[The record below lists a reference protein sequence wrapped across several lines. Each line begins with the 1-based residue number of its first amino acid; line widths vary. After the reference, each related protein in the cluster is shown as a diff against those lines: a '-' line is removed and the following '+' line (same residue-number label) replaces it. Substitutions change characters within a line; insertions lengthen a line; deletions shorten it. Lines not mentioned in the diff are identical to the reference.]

1 MADYRD
7 QKNNGDGFYWL
18 IALGLIFTGVAAPV
32 GVLMIV
38 LKMLSGDDKAKKK
51 RQQGRHPY
59 YQQQY
64 GQGSVGART
73 TGEALS
79 WEESSQAAPSWEEPV
94 SKKAS
99 RTKKKNKPGAD
110 LVSRL
115 DNKGK
120 KMAVIGGAI
129 AAIFFLGL
137 VGSMEDALYWLL
149 DGEIRWFLQELLGL
163 LPVLCFLGGGLGCLW
178 AGLRKRK
185 QAKRYRNYLA
195 MIGRQT
201 SVSVSAL
208 ASATGLSPGKVRD
221 DLADMLDD
229 GLFPQGFLDY
239 GGDRLVLS
247 GDGLTEPPRKEQEA
261 PPPPKAD
268 ENAVLAE
275 IKAVNDAIDNEKMSA
290 QIDRIGAITAKIL
303 DYQKTHPDKAV
314 QLHSFLS
321 YYLPTTLK
329 ILRAYAQL
337 EDQEVSGQNI
347 TAAMSRIEGMMDKVV
362 EGFEKQLDLLFQ
374 GDAMDITTDVEVLE
388 RMLAK
393 DGLSDQE
400 GLTLGL

>member
-1 MADYRD
+1 MSDYQG
-7 QKNNGDGFYWL
+7 QKGNGDGLYWL
-18 IALGLIFTGVAAPV
+18 IALGLIFTGIAAPV

-38 LKMLSGDDKAKKK
+38 LTLLSGKK
-51 RQQGRHPY
+51 RGRHPY
-59 YQQQY
+59 YE
-64 GQGSVGART
+64 GQNAQGQVGART
-73 TGEALS
+73 FRESPS
-79 WEESSQAAPSWEEPV
+79 WEETSQAAPAWEEPV
-94 SKKAS
+94 RAQ
-99 RTKKKNKPGAD
+99 TPLKPKQK
-110 LVSRL
+110 
-115 DNKGK
+115 KGK
-120 KMAVIGGAI
+120 DRDLISELDKKGKNWAI
-129 AAIFFLGL
+129 AGGTTAAGCLVAFIASLGEPFFWLFNGDMAFFLEELMGL
-137 VGSMEDALYWLL
+137 MV
-149 DGEIRWFLQELLGL
+149 
-163 LPVLCFLGGGLGCLW
+163 LPCIAAGGLGSLW

-185 QAKRYRNYLA
+185 QARRYRNYLA
-195 MIGRQT
+195 MIGRQS

-208 ASATGLSPGKVRD
+208 ASATGLSPSKVRD

-229 GLFPQGFLDY
+229 GIFPQGFLDY

-247 GDGLTEPPRKEQEA
+247 GDGIAEPSKREHAA
-261 PPPPKAD
+261 PPPPPKED
-268 ENAVLAE
+268 ENAILAE
-275 IKAVNDAIDNEKMSA
+275 IRAVNNAIDNEKMSA
-290 QIDRIGAITAKIL
+290 QIDRIGVITAKIL
-303 DYQKTHPDKAV
+303 DYQKTHPEKAA

-329 ILRAYAQL
+329 ILRAYGQL

>member
-1 MADYRD
+1 MTDYHESR
-7 QKNNGDGFYWL
+7 KNNGDSFYWI

-38 LKMLSGDDKAKKK
+38 MKLLGGDSRKK

-64 GQGSVGART
+64 GQESVGART
-73 TGEALS
+73 IHETPAWEAPVQK
-79 WEESSQAAPSWEEPV
+79 QAPLKPR
-94 SKKAS
+94 KKTV
-99 RTKKKNKPGAD
+99 RGRD
-110 LVSRL
+110 LISEL
-115 DNKGK
+115 DKKGK
-120 KMAVIGGAI
+120 SWAI
-129 AAIFFLGL
+129 AGAATAAGCLIAFIGSLG
-137 VGSMEDALYWLL
+137 EPLYWLFNG
-149 DGEIRWFLQELLGL
+149 DFAFFIEELMGL
-163 LPVLCFLGGGLGCLW
+163 MVLPCIAAAGLGGLW

-185 QAKRYRNYLA
+185 QASRWRNYLA
-195 MIGRQT
+195 MVGKQS
-201 SVSVSAL
+201 SVSISAL
-208 ASATGLSPGKVRD
+208 AAAAGLSPGKVRD

-229 GLFPQGFLDY
+229 GLFPQGYLDY
-239 GGDRLVLS
+239 GGDRLI
-247 GDGLTEPPRKEQEA
+247 LTSEGVPQQSKEQPA
-261 PPPPKAD
+261 PPPPAGED
-268 ENAVLAE
+268 ENAVLTE

-290 QIDRIGAITAKIL
+290 QIDRIGVITAKIL
-303 DYQKTHPDKAV
+303 DYQKTHPDKAP

-329 ILRAYAQL
+329 ILRAYGQL

-347 TAAMSRIEGMMDKVV
+347 TAAMQRIEGMMDKVV

-393 DGLSDQE
+393 DGLSDQQ